1 MQYQLP
7 NGKVIYLSIEQF
19 LEMTDQDIQFLMSI
33 DHGVHI
39 VDPFTGSAVEDT
51 TYKEFDF
58 SYLPNDENEENDAF
72 NDISLDDIIASA
84 CLPNV
89 APITDSV
96 IVELLNLEIPLA
108 ITFHSKVG
116 SL

>member
-39 VDPFTGSAVEDT
+39 VDPFTGSAVEN
-51 TYKEFDF
+51 TYKKEFDF
-58 SYLPNDENEENDAF
+58 SYLPNDENEEYNSL
-72 NDISLDDIIASA
+72 NDISLDDIID
-84 CLPNV
+84 LEDP
-89 APITDSV
+89 TD
-96 IVELLNLEIPLA
+96 I
-108 ITFHSKVG
+108 
-116 SL
+116 

>member
-7 NGKVIYLSIEQF
+7 TGKVIYLSIEQF

-39 VDPFTGSAVEDT
+39 VDPFTGSAVENT

-72 NDISLDDIIASA
+72 DDISLDDII
-84 CLPNV
+84 
-89 APITDSV
+89 
-96 IVELLNLEIPLA
+96 NLEDPTDI
-108 ITFHSKVG
+108 
-116 SL
+116 

>member
-39 VDPFTGSAVEDT
+39 VDPFTGSAVENT

-58 SYLPNDENEENDAF
+58 SYLPNDENEEYNV
-72 NDISLDDIIASA
+72 LDDISFDDIID
-84 CLPNV
+84 LEDP
-89 APITDSV
+89 TD
-96 IVELLNLEIPLA
+96 I
-108 ITFHSKVG
+108 
-116 SL
+116 

>member
-1 MQYQLP
+1 MY
-7 NGKVIYLSIEQF
+7 ISIEQY

-58 SYLPNDENEENDAF
+58 SYLPNDENEENNAL
-72 NDISLDDIIASA
+72 NDISLDDII
-84 CLPNV
+84 
-89 APITDSV
+89 
-96 IVELLNLEIPLA
+96 NLEDPTDNI
-108 ITFHSKVG
+108 
-116 SL
+116 

>member
-7 NGKVIYLSIEQF
+7 NGKVMYISIEQY

-39 VDPFTGSAVEDT
+39 VDPFTGSAVEN
-51 TYKEFDF
+51 TYQKEFDF

-72 NDISLDDIIASA
+72 DDISLDDII
-84 CLPNV
+84 
-89 APITDSV
+89 
-96 IVELLNLEIPLA
+96 NLEDPTDNI
-108 ITFHSKVG
+108 
-116 SL
+116 